1 MLVFKYFNAQSTGT
15 VISGRHTRGWFTEN
29 NGLIFVITYVS
40 GIATGVIEPK
50 SVQ

>member
-1 MLVFKYFNAQSTGT
+1 MLVFYAQSTGT
-15 VISGRHTRGWFTEN
+15 LISGRHTRGWFTEN

-40 GIATGVIEPK
+40 GITTGVIEPK